1 MIKQYDSTAVNSR
14 EIRQFIMANV
24 VKCSMCPMLI
34 SSENPST
41 FFDHVRFNHR
51 NTKKFHV
58 VCKYPD
64 CHDEYNL
71 YISFKRHWYKNH
83 GRRALVT
90 VPNHPLVNH
99 DRDGQL
105 LEAVNDNIQI
115 ENLYRDNNIPDVQ
128 HNSHHHVIEKS
139 LLSVNDN
146 DVKKQ
151 LSQLMST
158 EIAHQRI
165 LQLCYRILIV
175 KFNW

>member
-1 MIKQYDSTAVNSR
+1 MQVSCNVNLTNFDDQ
-14 EIRQFIMANV
+14 IRQFIMANV

-51 NTKKFHV
+51 NTGKFHV

-64 CHDEYNL
+64 CLDEYNL

-99 DRDGQL
+99 DRGNL
-105 LEAVNDNIQI
+105 L
-115 ENLYRDNNIPDVQ
+115 NLRKFYALYNNTLILVQ
-128 HNSHHHVIEKS
+128 MGSCW
-139 LLSVNDN
+139 
-146 DVKKQ
+146 KQ
-151 LSQLMST
+151 LTITFKLRIFTETTTYLMYNT
-158 EIAHQRI
+158 T
-165 LQLCYRILIV
+165 LIIM
-175 KFNW
+175 

>member
-1 MIKQYDSTAVNSR
+1 
-14 EIRQFIMANV
+14 MANV

-34 SSENPST
+34 SSEDPST
-41 FFDHVRFNHR
+41 FFDHVRFIHR
-51 NTKKFHV
+51 NTGKFHV

-64 CHDEYNL
+64 CHDEYKL

-146 DVKKQ
+146 DEILERCEETIEPVDEHRN
-151 LSQLMST
+151 ST
-158 EIAHQRI
+158 
-165 LQLCYRILIV
+165 
-175 KFNW
+175 

>member
-1 MIKQYDSTAVNSR
+1 
-14 EIRQFIMANV
+14 MANV

-51 NTKKFHV
+51 NTGKFHV

-99 DRDGQL
+99 DRGNL
-105 LEAVNDNIQI
+105 L
-115 ENLYRDNNIPDVQ
+115 NLRKFFKPYIIIPLYLFRWAAAG
-128 HNSHHHVIEKS
+128 SS
-139 LLSVNDN
+139 
-146 DVKKQ
+146 
-151 LSQLMST
+151 
-158 EIAHQRI
+158 
-165 LQLCYRILIV
+165 
-175 KFNW
+175 